1 MKSEGEKVKRWI
13 VGILVCVLPTAAWA
27 QEEMTTE
34 EELDSTYTDINEHM
48 DLFQEELI
56 QLNALSRFRMDID
69 MEMPLNEPLL
79 DVVSERLKS
88 LSLALNS
95 FSTRWD
101 TYSAAQQVYIADNDS
116 LLNRAAAIQQMRQ
129 AVSDTLALRQQQRD
143 QLVAFSTAEQFIWGQ
158 DKNYRQLYKKAV
170 QYSATPM
177 LAAQLEKVKAEEQA
191 LTADVNKYYGQAK
204 EAATT
209 FPGLQLRMQ
218 AMENK
223 VFELQT
229 VSAKIQEM
237 AYKPFIQRIKDY
249 LMGLACV
256 AILLMGLNLLKSKL
270 ALVKQARDQAKKLK
284 GLTGGQHN
292 YPTI

>member
-1 MKSEGEKVKRWI
+1 MNIKKNLWLLI
-13 VGILVCVLPTAAWA
+13 IFVCMLPSVAWA
-27 QEEMTTE
+27 QEEMSAE
-34 EELDSTYTDINEHM
+34 EELDSAYTDINEHM
-48 DLFQEELI
+48 ELFQEELI
-56 QLNALSRFRMDID
+56 QLNALCRFRMEID

-116 LLNRAAAIQQMRQ
+116 LLNRAALIQQMRQ
-129 AVSDTLALRQQQRD
+129 AVTDTLALRQQQRD
-143 QLVAFSTAEQFIWGQ
+143 QLVAFSTAEQFIWSQ

-191 LTADVNKYYGQAK
+191 LTADVNKYYSQAK
-204 EAATT
+204 EAATA
-209 FPGLQLRMQ
+209 FPGLQLRME

-249 LMGLACV
+249 LLGLACV

-270 ALVKQARDQAKKLK
+270 AMVKQARDQAKKLK

>member
-1 MKSEGEKVKRWI
+1 MNIKKNLWLLI
-13 VGILVCVLPTAAWA
+13 IFVCMLPSVAWA
-27 QEEMTTE
+27 QEEMSAE
-34 EELDSTYTDINEHM
+34 EELDSAYTDINEHM
-48 DLFQEELI
+48 ELFQEELI
-56 QLNALSRFRMDID
+56 QLNALCRFRMDID

-79 DVVSERLKS
+79 DVLSERLKS
-88 LSLALNS
+88 LSMAMNS

-116 LLNRAAAIQQMRQ
+116 LLNRAALIQQMRQ
-129 AVSDTLALRQQQRD
+129 AVTDTLALRQQQRD
-143 QLVAFSTAEQFIWGQ
+143 QLVAFSTAEQFIWSQ

-170 QYSATPM
+170 QYSATSM
-177 LAAQLEKVKAEEQA
+177 LAAKLEKVKAEEQA
-191 LTADVNKYYGQAK
+191 LTADVNKYYSQAK
-204 EAATT
+204 EAATA
-209 FPGLQLRMQ
+209 FPGLQLRME

-249 LMGLACV
+249 LLGLACV

-270 ALVKQARDQAKKLK
+270 AMVKQARDQAKKLK

>member
-1 MKSEGEKVKRWI
+1 MNIKRNLWL
-13 VGILVCVLPTAAWA
+13 LVIFLCMLPSVVWS
-27 QEEMTTE
+27 QEEMSAE

-48 DLFQEELI
+48 ELFQEELI
-56 QLNALSRFRMDID
+56 QLNALCKFRVDID

-79 DVVSERLKS
+79 DVVSERIKS
-88 LSLALNS
+88 LSSALNS

-116 LLNRAAAIQQMRQ
+116 LLNRVAVIQQMRQ
-129 AVSDTLALRQQQRD
+129 VVTDTLALRQQQRD
-143 QLVAFSTAEQFIWGQ
+143 QLVAFSTAERFIWSQ

-170 QYSATPM
+170 QFSVSSK

-191 LTADVNKYYGQAK
+191 LTADVNKYFSQAK

-209 FPGLQLRMQ
+209 FPGLQLRMK

-229 VSAKIQEM
+229 VSAKIQGM

-270 ALVKQARDQAKKLK
+270 AQAKQVRDQARKMKEMMN
-284 GLTGGQHN
+284 GQHN

>member
-1 MKSEGEKVKRWI
+1 MNIKKNLWLLI
-13 VGILVCVLPTAAWA
+13 IFVCMLPSVAWA
-27 QEEMTTE
+27 QEEMSTE
-34 EELDSTYTDINEHM
+34 EELDSAYTDINEHM
-48 DLFQEELI
+48 ELFQEELI
-56 QLNALSRFRMDID
+56 QLNALCRFRMD

-79 DVVSERLKS
+79 DVLSERLKS
-88 LSLALNS
+88 LSMAMNS

-116 LLNRAAAIQQMRQ
+116 LLNRAALIQQMRQ
-129 AVSDTLALRQQQRD
+129 AVTDTLALRQQQRD

>member
-1 MKSEGEKVKRWI
+1 MNMKRNLWLLMIFVSM
-13 VGILVCVLPTAAWA
+13 LPSVAWA
-27 QEEMTTE
+27 QEEMSTE
-34 EELDSTYTDINEHM
+34 EELDSTYTDINEHLE
-48 DLFQEELI
+48 LFQEELL
-56 QLNALSRFRMDID
+56 QLNALCRFRMDID

-88 LSLALNS
+88 LSASMNS

-116 LLNRAAAIQQMRQ
+116 LLNRVAVIQQMRQ
-129 AVSDTLALRQQQRD
+129 TVTDTLALRQQQRD
-143 QLVAFSTAEQFIWGQ
+143 HLVAFSTAEKFIWSQ
-158 DKNYRQLYKKAV
+158 DNTYRRLYQQAV
-170 QYSATPM
+170 QYSMSPK

-191 LTADVNKYYGQAK
+191 LTADVQKYYAQAK
-204 EAATT
+204 EAAEA
-209 FPGLQLRMQ
+209 FPGLQLRMKG
-218 AMENK
+218 MDNK

-270 ALVKQARDQAKKLK
+270 ALVKQAREQAKKMK
-284 GLTGGQHN
+284 GMMNGQHN

>member
-1 MKSEGEKVKRWI
+1 MNIKRNLWLLIIFVCMLPSVVWSE
-13 VGILVCVLPTAAWA
+13 
-27 QEEMTTE
+27 EEMSAE

-48 DLFQEELI
+48 EQFQEELI
-56 QLNALSRFRMDID
+56 QLNALCKFRVDID
-69 MEMPLNEPLL
+69 MDMPLNEPLL
-79 DVVSERLKS
+79 DVVSERIKS
-88 LSLALNS
+88 LSSALNS

-116 LLNRAAAIQQMRQ
+116 LLNRVAVIQQMRQ
-129 AVSDTLALRQQQRD
+129 IVTDTLALRQQQRD
-143 QLVAFSTAEQFIWGQ
+143 QLVAFSTAEKFIWGQ

-170 QYSATPM
+170 QYSVSPK
-177 LAAQLEKVKAEEQA
+177 LAPQLEKVKAEEQA
-191 LTADVNKYYGQAK
+191 LTADVNQYYSQAK

-209 FPGLQLRMQ
+209 FPGLQLRME

-270 ALVKQARDQAKKLK
+270 AQVKQLRAQAKKMK
-284 GLTGGQHN
+284 EMMNGQHN

>member
-1 MKSEGEKVKRWI
+1 MNIKKNLWLLFI
-13 VGILVCVLPTAAWA
+13 FVCMLPSVAWA
-27 QEEMTTE
+27 QEVMSAE
-34 EELDSTYTDINEHM
+34 EELDSAYTDINEHM
-48 DLFQEELI
+48 ELFQEELI
-56 QLNALSRFRMDID
+56 QLNALCRFRMDID

-116 LLNRAAAIQQMRQ
+116 LLNRAAVIQQMRQ
-129 AVSDTLALRQQQRD
+129 AVTDTLALRQQQRD
-143 QLVAFSTAEQFIWGQ
+143 QLVAFSTAEQFIWSQ

-170 QYSATPM
+170 QYSATSM
-177 LAAQLEKVKAEEQA
+177 LAAKLEKVKAEEQA
-191 LTADVNKYYGQAK
+191 LTADVNKYYSQAK
-204 EAATT
+204 EAATA
-209 FPGLQLRMQ
+209 FPGLQLRME

-249 LMGLACV
+249 LLGLACV

-270 ALVKQARDQAKKLK
+270 AMVKQARDQAKKLK

>member
-1 MKSEGEKVKRWI
+1 MKRNLWLLMIFVSM
-13 VGILVCVLPTAAWA
+13 LPSVAWA
-27 QEEMTTE
+27 QEEMSTE
-34 EELDSTYTDINEHM
+34 EELDSTYTDINEHLE
-48 DLFQEELI
+48 LFQEELL
-56 QLNALSRFRMDID
+56 QLNALCRFRMDID

-88 LSLALNS
+88 LSASMNS

-116 LLNRAAAIQQMRQ
+116 LLNRVAVIQQMKQ
-129 AVSDTLALRQQQRD
+129 TVTDTLALRQQQRD
-143 QLVAFSTAEQFIWGQ
+143 HLVAFSTAEKFIWSQ
-158 DKNYRQLYKKAV
+158 DNTYRRLYQQAV
-170 QYSATPM
+170 QYSMSPK

-191 LTADVNKYYGQAK
+191 LTADVQKYYAQAK
-204 EAATT
+204 EAAEA
-209 FPGLQLRMQ
+209 FPGLQLRMKG
-218 AMENK
+218 MDNK

-270 ALVKQARDQAKKLK
+270 ALVKQAREQAKKMK
-284 GLTGGQHN
+284 GMMNGQHN

>member
-1 MKSEGEKVKRWI
+1 M
-13 VGILVCVLPTAAWA
+13 LPSVAWA
-27 QEEMTTE
+27 QGGMSAE
-34 EELDSTYTDINEHM
+34 EELDSAFTDINEHM
-48 DLFQEELI
+48 ELFQEELI
-56 QLNALSRFRMDID
+56 QLNALCKFRVDID
-69 MEMPLNEPLL
+69 MDMPLNEPLL

-88 LSLALNS
+88 LSSALTS

-101 TYSAAQQVYIADNDS
+101 TYSAAQQVYIADDDS
-116 LLNRAAAIQQMRQ
+116 LLNRVAIIQQMRQ
-129 AVSDTLALRQQQRD
+129 AVTDTLALRQQQRD
-143 QLVAFSTAEQFIWGQ
+143 QLVAFSTAEKFIWGQ
-158 DKNYRQLYKKAV
+158 DKNYRQLYKKAI
-170 QYSATPM
+170 QYSMSPK
-177 LAAQLEKVKAEEQA
+177 LAAQLEKVKATEQA

-204 EAATT
+204 DAATT
-209 FPGLQLRMQ
+209 FPGLELRMT

-249 LMGLACV
+249 LLGLACV

-270 ALVKQARDQAKKLK
+270 AQVKQARDQAKKMK
-284 GLTGGQHN
+284 EMMNGQHN

>member
-1 MKSEGEKVKRWI
+1 MIFVSM
-13 VGILVCVLPTAAWA
+13 LPSVAWA
-27 QEEMTTE
+27 QEEMSTE
-34 EELDSTYTDINEHM
+34 EELDSTYTDINEHLE
-48 DLFQEELI
+48 LFQEELL
-56 QLNALSRFRMDID
+56 QLNALCRFRMDID

-88 LSLALNS
+88 LSASMNS

-116 LLNRAAAIQQMRQ
+116 LLNRVAVIQQMRQ
-129 AVSDTLALRQQQRD
+129 TVTDTLALRQQQRD
-143 QLVAFSTAEQFIWGQ
+143 HLVAFSTAEKFIWSQ
-158 DKNYRQLYKKAV
+158 DNTYRRLYQQAI
-170 QYSATPM
+170 QYSMSPK

-191 LTADVNKYYGQAK
+191 LTADVQKYYAQAK
-204 EAATT
+204 EAAEA
-209 FPGLQLRMQ
+209 FPGLELRMKG
-218 AMENK
+218 MDNK

-270 ALVKQARDQAKKLK
+270 ALVKQARDQAKKMK
-284 GLTGGQHN
+284 SMMNGQHN

>member
-1 MKSEGEKVKRWI
+1 MKRNLWLLMIFVSM
-13 VGILVCVLPTAAWA
+13 LPSVAWA
-27 QEEMTTE
+27 QEEMSTE
-34 EELDSTYTDINEHM
+34 EEFDSTYTDINEHLE
-48 DLFQEELI
+48 LFQEELL
-56 QLNALSRFRMDID
+56 QLNALCRFRMDID

-88 LSLALNS
+88 LSASMNS

-116 LLNRAAAIQQMRQ
+116 LLNRVAVIQQMRQ
-129 AVSDTLALRQQQRD
+129 TVTDTLALRQQQRD
-143 QLVAFSTAEQFIWGQ
+143 HLVAFSTAEKFIWSQ
-158 DKNYRQLYKKAV
+158 DNTYRRLYQQAV
-170 QYSATPM
+170 QYSMSPK

-191 LTADVNKYYGQAK
+191 LTADVQKYYAQAK
-204 EAATT
+204 EAAEA
-209 FPGLQLRMQ
+209 FPGLELRMKG
-218 AMENK
+218 MDNK

-270 ALVKQARDQAKKLK
+270 ALVKQARDQAKKMK
-284 GLTGGQHN
+284 GMMNGQHN

>member
-1 MKSEGEKVKRWI
+1 MNIKKNLWLLI
-13 VGILVCVLPTAAWA
+13 IFVCMLPSVAWA
-27 QEEMTTE
+27 QEEMSAE
-34 EELDSTYTDINEHM
+34 EELDSAYTDINEHM
-48 DLFQEELI
+48 ELFQEELI
-56 QLNALSRFRMDID
+56 QLNALCRFRMEID

-79 DVVSERLKS
+79 DVLSERLKS
-88 LSLALNS
+88 LSMAMNS

-116 LLNRAAAIQQMRQ
+116 LLNRAALIQQMRQ
-129 AVSDTLALRQQQRD
+129 AVTDTLALRQQQRD

-191 LTADVNKYYGQAK
+191 LTADVNKYYSQAK
-204 EAATT
+204 EAATA
-209 FPGLQLRMQ
+209 FPGLQLRME

>member
-1 MKSEGEKVKRWI
+1 MNIKKNLWLLFI
-13 VGILVCVLPTAAWA
+13 FVCMLPSVAWA
-27 QEEMTTE
+27 QEEMSAE
-34 EELDSTYTDINEHM
+34 EELDSAYTDINEHM
-48 DLFQEELI
+48 ELFQEELI
-56 QLNALSRFRMDID
+56 QLNALCRFRMDID

-116 LLNRAAAIQQMRQ
+116 LLNRAAVIQQMRQ
-129 AVSDTLALRQQQRD
+129 AVTDTLALRQQLRD
-143 QLVAFSTAEQFIWGQ
+143 QLVAFSTAEQFIWSQ

-170 QYSATPM
+170 QYSATSM
-177 LAAQLEKVKAEEQA
+177 LAAKLEKVKAEEQA
-191 LTADVNKYYGQAK
+191 LTADVNKYYSQAK
-204 EAATT
+204 EAATA
-209 FPGLQLRMQ
+209 FPGLQLRME

-249 LMGLACV
+249 LLGLACV

-270 ALVKQARDQAKKLK
+270 AMVKQARDQAKKLK

>member
-1 MKSEGEKVKRWI
+1 MNIKRNLWRLI
-13 VGILVCVLPTAAWA
+13 IFVCMLPSVAWA
-27 QEEMTTE
+27 QGGMSAE
-34 EELDSTYTDINEHM
+34 EELDSAFTDINEHM
-48 DLFQEELI
+48 ELFQEELI
-56 QLNALSRFRMDID
+56 QLNALCKFRVDID
-69 MEMPLNEPLL
+69 MDMPLNEPLL

-88 LSLALNS
+88 LSSALTS

-101 TYSAAQQVYIADNDS
+101 TYSAAQQVYIADDDS
-116 LLNRAAAIQQMRQ
+116 LLNRVAIIQQMRQ
-129 AVSDTLALRQQQRD
+129 AVTDTLALRQQQRD
-143 QLVAFSTAEQFIWGQ
+143 QLVAFSTAEKFIWGQ
-158 DKNYRQLYKKAV
+158 DKNYRQLYKKAI
-170 QYSATPM
+170 QYSMSPK
-177 LAAQLEKVKAEEQA
+177 LAAQLEKVKATEQA

-204 EAATT
+204 DAATA
-209 FPGLQLRMQ
+209 FPGLKLRMT

-237 AYKPFIQRIKDY
+237 AYKPFIQRVKDY

-270 ALVKQARDQAKKLK
+270 AQVKQARDQAKKMK
-284 GLTGGQHN
+284 EMMKGQHN

>member
-1 MKSEGEKVKRWI
+1 MNIKKNLWLLFI
-13 VGILVCVLPTAAWA
+13 FVCMLPSVAWA
-27 QEEMTTE
+27 QEEMSAE
-34 EELDSTYTDINEHM
+34 EELDSAYTDINEHM
-48 DLFQEELI
+48 ELFQEELI
-56 QLNALSRFRMDID
+56 QLNALCRFRMDID

-116 LLNRAAAIQQMRQ
+116 LLNRAAVIQQMRQ
-129 AVSDTLALRQQQRD
+129 AVTDTLALRQQQRD

>member
-1 MKSEGEKVKRWI
+1 MNIKKNLWLLI
-13 VGILVCVLPTAAWA
+13 IFVCMLPSVAWA
-27 QEEMTTE
+27 QEEMSAE
-34 EELDSTYTDINEHM
+34 EELDSAYTDINEHM
-48 DLFQEELI
+48 ELFQEELI
-56 QLNALSRFRMDID
+56 QLNALCRFRMDID

-79 DVVSERLKS
+79 DVLSERLKS
-88 LSLALNS
+88 LSMAMNS

-116 LLNRAAAIQQMRQ
+116 LLNRAALIQQMRQ
-129 AVSDTLALRQQQRD
+129 AVTDTLALRQQQRD

-209 FPGLQLRMQ
+209 FPGLQLRME

>member
-1 MKSEGEKVKRWI
+1 M
-13 VGILVCVLPTAAWA
+13 LPSVAWA
-27 QEEMTTE
+27 QEEMSTE
-34 EELDSTYTDINEHM
+34 EELDSTYTDINEHLE
-48 DLFQEELI
+48 LFQEELL
-56 QLNALSRFRMDID
+56 QLNALCRFRMDID

-88 LSLALNS
+88 LSASMNS

-116 LLNRAAAIQQMRQ
+116 LLNRVAVIQQMRQ
-129 AVSDTLALRQQQRD
+129 TVTDTLALRQQQRD
-143 QLVAFSTAEQFIWGQ
+143 HLVAFSTAEKFIWSQ
-158 DKNYRQLYKKAV
+158 DNTYRRLYQQAV
-170 QYSATPM
+170 QYSMSPK

-191 LTADVNKYYGQAK
+191 LTADVQKYYAQAK
-204 EAATT
+204 EAAEA
-209 FPGLQLRMQ
+209 FPGLQLRMKG
-218 AMENK
+218 MDNK

-270 ALVKQARDQAKKLK
+270 ALVKQAREQAKKMK
-284 GLTGGQHN
+284 GMMNGQHN

>member
-1 MKSEGEKVKRWI
+1 MNIKRNLWRLI
-13 VGILVCVLPTAAWA
+13 IFVCMLPSVAWA
-27 QEEMTTE
+27 QGGMSAE
-34 EELDSTYTDINEHM
+34 EELDSAFTDINEHM
-48 DLFQEELI
+48 ELFQEELI
-56 QLNALSRFRMDID
+56 QLNALCKFRVDID
-69 MEMPLNEPLL
+69 MDMPLNEPLL

-88 LSLALNS
+88 LSSALTS

-101 TYSAAQQVYIADNDS
+101 TYSAAQQVYIADDDS
-116 LLNRAAAIQQMRQ
+116 LLNRVAIIQQMRQ
-129 AVSDTLALRQQQRD
+129 AVTDTLAARQQQRD
-143 QLVAFSTAEQFIWGQ
+143 QLVAFSTAEKFIWGQ
-158 DKNYRQLYKKAV
+158 DKNYRQLYKKAI
-170 QYSATPM
+170 QYSMSPK
-177 LAAQLEKVKAEEQA
+177 LAAQLEKVKATEQA

-204 EAATT
+204 DAATA
-209 FPGLQLRMQ
+209 FPGLELRMT

-237 AYKPFIQRIKDY
+237 AYKPFIQRVKDY

-270 ALVKQARDQAKKLK
+270 AQVKQARDQAKKMK
-284 GLTGGQHN
+284 EMMKGQHN

>member
-1 MKSEGEKVKRWI
+1 MNIKRNLWRLI
-13 VGILVCVLPTAAWA
+13 IFVCMLPSVAWA
-27 QEEMTTE
+27 QGGMSAE
-34 EELDSTYTDINEHM
+34 EELDSAFTDINEHM
-48 DLFQEELI
+48 ELFQEELI
-56 QLNALSRFRMDID
+56 QLNALCKFRVDID
-69 MEMPLNEPLL
+69 MDMPLNEPLL

-88 LSLALNS
+88 LSSALTS

-101 TYSAAQQVYIADNDS
+101 TYSAAQQVYIADDDS
-116 LLNRAAAIQQMRQ
+116 LLNRVAIIQQMRQ
-129 AVSDTLALRQQQRD
+129 AVTDTLAVRQQQRD
-143 QLVAFSTAEQFIWGQ
+143 QLVAFSTAEKFIWGQ
-158 DKNYRQLYKKAV
+158 DKNYRQLYKKAI
-170 QYSATPM
+170 QYSMSPK
-177 LAAQLEKVKAEEQA
+177 LAAQLEKVKATEQA

-204 EAATT
+204 DAATA
-209 FPGLQLRMQ
+209 FPGLELRMT

-237 AYKPFIQRIKDY
+237 AYKPFIQRVKDY

-270 ALVKQARDQAKKLK
+270 AQVKQARDQAKKMK
-284 GLTGGQHN
+284 EMMNGQHN

>member
-1 MKSEGEKVKRWI
+1 MNIKKNLWLLI
-13 VGILVCVLPTAAWA
+13 IFVCMLPSVAWA
-27 QEEMTTE
+27 QEEMSAE
-34 EELDSTYTDINEHM
+34 EELDSAYTDINEHM
-48 DLFQEELI
+48 ELFQEELI
-56 QLNALSRFRMDID
+56 QLNALCRFRMEID

-79 DVVSERLKS
+79 DVLSERLKS
-88 LSLALNS
+88 LSMAMNS

-116 LLNRAAAIQQMRQ
+116 LLNRAALIQQMRQ
-129 AVSDTLALRQQQRD
+129 AVTDTLALRQQQRD